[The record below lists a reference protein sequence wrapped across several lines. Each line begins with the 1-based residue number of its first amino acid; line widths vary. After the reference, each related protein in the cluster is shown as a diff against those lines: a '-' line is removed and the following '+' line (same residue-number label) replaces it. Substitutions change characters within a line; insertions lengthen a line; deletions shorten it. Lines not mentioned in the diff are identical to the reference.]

1 MPPSAPFQKQQ
12 ARQEFTKRLLDLL
25 RQSERKATAAALTT
39 EFNARFNGPRVHLS
53 SCRKWL
59 TGEAIPTQ
67 EKLVVLASMLGVT
80 ADWLRY
86 GETTRVLE
94 RETPTAFDKQ
104 EMALLSDVSR
114 LSQRDQKLVRQLV
127 GVMLR
132 TD

>member
-1 MPPSAPFQKQQ
+1 MPRSAPFQKQQ

-67 EKLVVLASMLGVT
+67 EKLVVASMLGVT
-80 ADWLRY
+80 AYWLRH
-86 GETTRVLE
+86 GEATRVLE

-104 EMALLSDVSR
+104 ETALLSDVSR
-114 LSQRDQKLVRQLV
+114 LSQRDQKLVRQL
-127 GVMLR
+127 GG
-132 TD
+132 